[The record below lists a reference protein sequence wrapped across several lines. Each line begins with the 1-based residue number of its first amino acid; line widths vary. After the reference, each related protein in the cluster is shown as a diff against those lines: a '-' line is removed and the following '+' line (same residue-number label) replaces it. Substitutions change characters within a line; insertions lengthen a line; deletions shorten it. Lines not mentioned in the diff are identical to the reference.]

1 MAADLRPRSIYMA
14 SVVVTWLFLLQMPQ
28 FTVAF
33 IHIIQVQ
40 IKSLFS
46 LHNPKP
52 SDCAKSPFPLHDPKP
67 SDCKVTILTARP
79 KTV

>member
-1 MAADLRPRSIYMA
+1 MPILQATGHLWNGGLEGMAADLRPQSIYMA

-40 IKSLFS
+40 IKSPFS
-46 LHNPKP
+46 
-52 SDCAKSPFPLHDPKP
+52 LHDPKP
-67 SDCKVTILTARP
+67 SDCAVTILTA
-79 KTV
+79 